1 MEVTK
6 DTIYVGHMSHGQR
19 IAPNPKD
26 AHPLKSLVI
35 DTGDTSIFSPRLIQ
49 LLKMVIYSGFS
60 HWKWWFS
67 IAMLVYQRV
76 YKWRWKN
83 AN

>member
-26 AHPLKSLVI
+26 AHPLKSGDWYRRYLDFQQEI
-35 DTGDTSIFSPRLIQ
+35 DSLW
-49 LLKMVIYSGFS
+49 L
-60 HWKWWFS
+60 H
-67 IAMLVYQRV
+67 
-76 YKWRWKN
+76 KWRWKN